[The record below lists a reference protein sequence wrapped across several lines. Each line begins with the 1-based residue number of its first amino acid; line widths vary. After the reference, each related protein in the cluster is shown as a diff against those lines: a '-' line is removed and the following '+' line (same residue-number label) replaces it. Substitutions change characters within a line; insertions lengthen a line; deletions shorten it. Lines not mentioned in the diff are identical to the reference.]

1 MDRIGTQI
9 VNIYFTSVISCV
21 SEKQEETKA
30 LSEHKT
36 GIKAWLMLVSLG
48 SYEIV
53 ASGDYRLPAYSRQR
67 YLNFETPPPPPSSP
81 HIVYTLLA
89 RAAIAAES
97 EVKGT
102 FPRCIR
108 DYQRQTLACV
118 SVAADAHFL
127 WILIVP
133 INRDAATSESCTWYA
148 ITNCIL
154 CALLCT
160 FEIL

>member
-1 MDRIGTQI
+1 MIQI
-9 VNIYFTSVISCV
+9 VNMYFTSVTSHV
-21 SEKQEETKA
+21 SGKQEETKA
-30 LSEHKT
+30 LNEHKT

-67 YLNFETPPPPPSSP
+67 YLNFETLPPLPPPPSPPSP

-102 FPRCIR
+102 LPRRIR

-118 SVAADAHFL
+118 SVVADAHFL
-127 WILIVP
+127 
-133 INRDAATSESCTWYA
+133 
-148 ITNCIL
+148 
-154 CALLCT
+154 
-160 FEIL
+160 